1 MVIGSIFLNSM
12 IEKKEIRKQV
22 RYAVEQ
28 FFTFS
33 LNKEMHNVTIYNV
46 HLDFNWDDNLTQSDI
61 DVRKLVYDKF
71 ELIKT
76 FYIGEYAGNDWDLV
90 TQPWVCDLI
99 NDLTDCVMMHVE
111 KPKQKGW

>member
-1 MVIGSIFLNSM
+1 M
-12 IEKKEIRKQV
+12 IDKKEIREQV

-33 LNKEMHNVTIYNV
+33 LNKEMHVTTIFNMC
-46 HLDFNWDDNLTQSDI
+46 LEFNWDDNLTESDI
-61 DVRKLVYDKF
+61 EVRKRIYGKY

-76 FYIGEYAGNDWDLV
+76 FYIGEYAGNDWELV

-111 KPKQKGW
+111 EPKEKGW